1 MAWRRVD
8 ELEVAGRRVLVRL
21 DLNVPLEGGRITD
34 DLRIRAALPT
44 VQSIVERG
52 GTAVCMSHL
61 GRPKGVDEALRL
73 KPVAKRMAELLGRDV
88 TACGEIVGK
97 QVADTL
103 ETLPSGS
110 VALLENLRFDPREKA
125 NDEGF
130 ARELAGLGEA
140 FVNDAFGTAHRA
152 HASVVGVPAV
162 LGKDRCAA
170 GFLLGKELKAF
181 ERVLHEPTRPLLA
194 ILGGAKVSDKLA
206 VVSHL
211 IERVD
216 GLLVGGAMAYTF
228 LAARGDAVGASRVE
242 PDFLDECRR
251 VLGVAESRGVDI
263 GLPVDH
269 RVARDFQSDEAK
281 IVTTIPDGW
290 MGLDIGPQTEAA
302 YARRIASA
310 GTLVWNGPM
319 GVFERPAYASGTRA
333 VAQAVAESA
342 GYSVVGGGDSAAAIQ
357 AFGLS
362 AQVDHVST
370 GGGASLE
377 LLEGKEL
384 PGLVALQL

>member
-21 DLNVPLEGGRITD
+21 DLNVPLDGGRITD

-44 VQSIVERG
+44 LRSITERG

-61 GRPKGVDEALRL
+61 GRPKGVDDALRL
-73 KPVAKRMAELLGRDV
+73 APVATRLSELLGQPV
-88 TACGEIVGK
+88 TACDEIVGRH
-97 QVADTL
+97 VEATL
-103 ETLPSGS
+103 EALEPGS
-110 VALLENLRFDPREKA
+110 LALLENLRFDPREKA
-125 NDEGF
+125 NDADF
-130 ARELAGLGEA
+130 AGELAELGEA
-140 FVNDAFGTAHRA
+140 YVNDAFGTAHRA
-152 HASVVGVPAV
+152 HASVVGVPAA
-162 LGKDRCAA
+162 LGKDNTAA

-181 ERVLHEPTRPLLA
+181 EKVLNDPTRPLLA

-228 LAARGDAVGASRVE
+228 LAARGEPVGASRVE
-242 PDFLDECRR
+242 ADFVDECRR
-251 VLGVAESRGVDI
+251 ILGVAESRGVEI

-269 RVARDFQSDEAK
+269 RVAREFASDEARD
-281 IVTTIPDGW
+281 VARIPDGW
-290 MGLDIGPQTEAA
+290 MGLDIGPESERVFAS
-302 YARRIASA
+302 RIAAA
-310 GTLVWNGPM
+310 GTIVWNGPM
-319 GVFERPAYASGTRA
+319 GVFERGPYAGGTRA
-333 VAQAVAESA
+333 VAQAVADSA
-342 GYSVVGGGDSAAAIQ
+342 GYSVVGGGDSAAAIKL
-357 AFGLS
+357 FGLED
-362 AQVDHVST
+362 QVDHVST

-377 LLEGKEL
+377 LLEGKDL